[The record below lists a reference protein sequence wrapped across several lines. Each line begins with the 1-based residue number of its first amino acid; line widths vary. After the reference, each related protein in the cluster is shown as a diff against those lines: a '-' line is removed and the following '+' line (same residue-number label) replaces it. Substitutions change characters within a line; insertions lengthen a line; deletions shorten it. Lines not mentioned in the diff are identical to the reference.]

1 VKRTRHFV
9 YIVRCRDGSLYTG
22 YARDPLARLR
32 LHNSGRGAKYTRG
45 RRPVR
50 LVYSEACATVSAAL
64 RREYELKQWPRARKQ
79 ALIRPSG
86 RSSRAVPKARG

>member
-1 VKRTRHFV
+1 MRPHFV

-22 YARDPLARLR
+22 WARDPQARLG

-50 LVYSEACATVSAAL
+50 LVYSEACATLTDAL
-64 RREYELKQWPRARKQ
+64 RREYELKQWPRAKKQ
-79 ALIRPSG
+79 ALIRES
-86 RSSRAVPKARG
+86 AVP